1 MALGIVVTAVVQS
14 ALGGLG
20 LWVAGVPAAGII
32 TALMLMLCLA
42 QLGPFLPLLGAS
54 SGCSRMT

>member
-1 MALGIVVTAVVQS
+1 MTAVVQS